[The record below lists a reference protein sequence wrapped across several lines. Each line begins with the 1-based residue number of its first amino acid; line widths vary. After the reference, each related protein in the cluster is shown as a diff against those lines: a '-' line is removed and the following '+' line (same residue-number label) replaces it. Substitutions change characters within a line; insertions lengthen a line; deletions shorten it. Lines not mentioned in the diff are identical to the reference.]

1 MRESPG
7 VDIEGLGRSYGH
19 LEAVRGISF
28 HIEEGETVGLLGPNG
43 AGKTTTLSML
53 ATLLAPSTGDA
64 RIFGVSLRRDA
75 WDVRRLVGLAPQEI
89 SLYPELTG
97 DENLRF
103 LGRLYGLAGSR
114 LRERADEVL
123 ELVGLVPRRDDRVAT
138 YSGGMKRRLNLAC
151 SLLHAPRLLLLDE
164 PTVGVDPQSRD
175 RIFDAIRELA
185 RNGKT
190 ILYTTHYMEEA
201 ERLCDRITIMDEGRI
216 LAVGTLGELLRIVGM
231 GEVIELS
238 GVRCDLGDGQLA
250 SIPGMIKVER
260 GERSTRIFVQSA
272 ARALPALAA
281 IVGGV
286 GPELCG
292 VQIYAVDLE
301 RVFMHLTGK
310 QLRD

>member
-1 MRESPG
+1 
-7 VDIEGLGRSYGH
+7 
-19 LEAVRGISF
+19 
-28 HIEEGETVGLLGPNG
+28 
-43 AGKTTTLSML
+43 
-53 ATLLAPSTGDA
+53 
-64 RIFGVSLRRDA
+64 
-75 WDVRRLVGLAPQEI
+75 
-89 SLYPELTG
+89 
-97 DENLRF
+97 
-103 LGRLYGLAGSR
+103 
-114 LRERADEVL
+114 
-123 ELVGLVPRRDDRVAT
+123 
-138 YSGGMKRRLNLAC
+138 
-151 SLLHAPRLLLLDE
+151 LLLLDE

-250 SIPGMIKVER
+250 SIPGMTKVER